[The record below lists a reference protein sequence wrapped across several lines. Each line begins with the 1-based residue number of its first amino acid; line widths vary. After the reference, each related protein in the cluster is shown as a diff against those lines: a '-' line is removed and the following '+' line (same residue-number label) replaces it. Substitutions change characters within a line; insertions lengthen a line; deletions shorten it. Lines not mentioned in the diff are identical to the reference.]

1 VSKYKPRL
9 QNEYATKQGELQ
21 TQLGLTNP
29 NMVPKLEKIVVN
41 IGQGEAVKNIKIL
54 EAAMRD
60 LETITGQKPV
70 MRRAKNSIAGFK
82 LREGMPIGCSVTLRR
97 QRMYEFLDRLINI
110 AIPRIRDFRGFSAKA
125 FDGRGNYSLGL
136 QEQIIFPEIDYD
148 KVDQVR
154 GLGVTFVTSAK
165 NDVQAR
171 ALLDVFNFPFKKN

>member
-1 VSKYKPRL
+1 VNKYTPRL
-9 QNEYATKQGELQ
+9 QKLYSEKRAELQ
-21 TQLGLTNP
+21 TQLGLPNP
-29 NMVPKLEKIVVN
+29 NMVPKLEKIVIN
-41 IGQGEAVKNIKIL
+41 IGEGEAVRNIKLL

-60 LETITGQKPV
+60 LESISGQKPV

-97 QRMYEFLDRLINI
+97 QRMYEFMDRLINI
-110 AIPRIRDFRGFSAKA
+110 AIPRIRDFRGFSGKA

-154 GLGVTFVTSAK
+154 GMGVTFVTTAK
-165 NDVQAR
+165 NDVQAK
-171 ALLDVFNFPFKKN
+171 ALMDMFSFPFKK